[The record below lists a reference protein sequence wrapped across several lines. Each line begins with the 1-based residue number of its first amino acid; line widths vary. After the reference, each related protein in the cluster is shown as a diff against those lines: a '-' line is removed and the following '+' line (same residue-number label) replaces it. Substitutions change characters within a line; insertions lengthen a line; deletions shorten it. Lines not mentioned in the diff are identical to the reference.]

1 MGCNCA
7 KKNTMYEAVSAEGK
21 RLFGPSPF
29 KTTVEAMAARHPGA
43 TVRPVGEAAA
53 VAASAEATDKAAS

>member
-1 MGCNCA
+1 VGCNCT

-29 KTTVEAMAARHPGA
+29 KTTVEAMAARHTGA
-43 TVRPVGEAAA
+43 AVRAVGEAT
-53 VAASAEATDKAAS
+53 ASAEPAETAAS

>member
-7 KKNTMYEAVSAEGK
+7 KKSTMYEAVSAEGK

-29 KTTVEAMAARHPGA
+29 KSTVEAMAARHAGA
-43 TVRPVGEAAA
+43 TVRPVGEAT
-53 VAASAEATDKAAS
+53 ASAEPAATDKAAS